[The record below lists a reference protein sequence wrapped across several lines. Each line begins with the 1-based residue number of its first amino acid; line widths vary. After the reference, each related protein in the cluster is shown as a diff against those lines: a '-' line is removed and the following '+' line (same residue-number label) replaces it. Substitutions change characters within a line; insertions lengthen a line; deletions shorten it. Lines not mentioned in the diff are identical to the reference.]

1 MTTDSNDE
9 SHRQW
14 VIDALQQYET
24 RLLRYATRLLNGDED
39 GAQDVV
45 QHAFLKLCQQDR
57 NEIGGRIVPWLYL
70 VCRNRVLDQMRK
82 QKRMESTGEERERAI
97 EARESDPS
105 QSAEKQ
111 DFVVLLQKLV
121 GQLPANQREV
131 IDLWSHGLQYSEI
144 ASVIEKN
151 ESTVRVQ
158 VHRAIQ
164 KLKQHP
170 AISRWL
176 DTTHSGK
183 KTIPATSST
192 N

>member
-14 VIDALQQYET
+14 VMDALQQYET
-24 RLLRYATRLLNGDED
+24 RLLRYATRLLGGDED

-45 QHAFLKLCQQDR
+45 QHAFLKLCQQDQK
-57 NEIGGRIVPWLYL
+57 EIGGRIVPWLYL
-70 VCRNRVLDQMRK
+70 VCRNKVLDQMRK

-97 EARESDPS
+97 EGREIDPS

-111 DFVVLLQKLV
+111 DFVSLIQKLV
-121 GQLPANQREV
+121 GTLPVNQREV

-176 DTTHSGK
+176 ESSPLGK
-183 KTIPATSST
+183 TIIPATSPA

>member
-1 MTTDSNDE
+1 MTTE
-9 SHRQW
+9 SKDDDHRKW
-14 VIDALQQYET
+14 VMETLHQYER
-24 RLLRYATRLLNGDED
+24 RLLRYATRLLGGDED
-39 GAQDVV
+39 GAQDIV
-45 QHAFLKLCQQDR
+45 QHAFLKLCQQDQSA
-57 NEIGGRIVPWLYL
+57 IGDRVAPWLYL
-70 VCRNRVLDQMRK
+70 VCRNKVLDQMRK
-82 QKRMESTGEERERAI
+82 KKRMESTGEERERAI
-97 EARESDPS
+97 EGRESDPS
-105 QSAEKQ
+105 QSAESQ
-111 DFVVLLQKLV
+111 DFVSLLQKLIK
-121 GQLPANQREV
+121 QLPEKHREV

-176 DTTHSGK
+176 EAGSPAL
-183 KTIPATSST
+183 PATSPA

>member
-9 SHRQW
+9 GHRQW

-57 NEIGGRIVPWLYL
+57 EEIGGRIVPWLYL

-82 QKRMESTGEERERAI
+82 QKRMESTGEERERVI
-97 EARESDPS
+97 EGREIDPS
-105 QSAEKQ
+105 HTAEKR

-121 GQLPANQREV
+121 GQLPDNQREV

-176 DTTHSGK
+176 DSANLAK
-183 KTIPATSST
+183 KIIPATSST

>member
-1 MTTDSNDE
+1 MTTETNDE
-9 SHRQW
+9 GHRRW
-14 VIDALQQYET
+14 VMDALQQYER
-24 RLLRYATRLLNGDED
+24 RLLRYATRLLGGDED

-45 QHAFLKLCQQDR
+45 QHAFLKLCQQDQ
-57 NEIGGRIVPWLYL
+57 EKIGGRIVPWLYL
-70 VCRNRVLDQMRK
+70 VCRNKVLDQMRK
-82 QKRMESTGEERERAI
+82 QKRMESTGEERERSI
-97 EARESDPS
+97 EGREADPS
-105 QSAEKQ
+105 HNAEKQ
-111 DFVVLLQKLV
+111 DFVCLVQRLV
-121 GQLPANQREV
+121 GQLPDNQREV

-164 KLKQHP
+164 KLKQNP

-176 DTTHSGK
+176 DSNRPGSI
-183 KTIPATSST
+183 IPATSSP

>member
-1 MTTDSNDE
+1 MTTESNDE
-9 SHRQW
+9 NHHQW
-14 VIDALQQYET
+14 VMETLQHYE
-24 RLLRYATRLLNGDED
+24 RKLLRYAKRLLGGDED
-39 GAQDVV
+39 GAQDIV

-57 NEIGGRIVPWLYL
+57 NEIGGRVAPWLYL
-70 VCRNRVLDQMRK
+70 VCRNKVLDQMRK

-97 EARESDPS
+97 VGRETDPG

-111 DFVVLLQKLV
+111 DLASQLQKIV
-121 GQLPANQREV
+121 GQLPDNQREV

-144 ASVIEKN
+144 ASVIKKN

-164 KLKQHP
+164 KLKKNP

-176 DTTHSGK
+176 DASRSGA
-183 KTIPATSST
+183 TIIPATSSSH
-192 N
+192 

>member
-1 MTTDSNDE
+1 MTSDSQDTD
-9 SHRQW
+9 HQQW
-14 VIDALQQYET
+14 VMEALQQYEC
-24 RLLRYATRLLNGDED
+24 RLLRYATRLLGGDED
-39 GAQDVV
+39 GAHDIV

-57 NEIGGRIVPWLYL
+57 SVIGERIAPWLYL
-70 VCRNRVLDQMRK
+70 VCRNKVLDQMRK
-82 QKRMESTGEERERAI
+82 KKRMESTGDERERLI
-97 EARESDPS
+97 EGREVDPG
-105 QSAEKQ
+105 QTAEKQ
-111 DFVVLLQKLV
+111 DFMVLIQKLIT
-121 GQLPANQREV
+121 QLPDHQREV
-131 IDLWSHGLQYSEI
+131 IDLWSHGLHYTEI

-176 DTTHSGK
+176 DSGM
-183 KTIPATSST
+183 KTQPITSA